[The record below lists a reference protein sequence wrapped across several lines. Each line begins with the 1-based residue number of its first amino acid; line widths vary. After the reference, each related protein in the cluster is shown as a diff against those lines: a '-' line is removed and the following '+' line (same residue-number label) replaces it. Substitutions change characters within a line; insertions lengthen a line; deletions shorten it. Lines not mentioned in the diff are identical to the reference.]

1 VKTRS
6 TAEAM
11 NTLSAQRHR
20 LITYGRYVATEICK
34 ARGSVHSR
42 DVRRALGAM
51 GMLTNDV
58 GDYWLGAVFNR
69 SAFEWTGAQHTYSDG
84 ARNIHER
91 TIKVWRL
98 AKGAEGYA
106 LPVDMPVFKAA
117 PLSVE
122 LW

>member
-11 NTLSAQRHR
+11 SVLEEHR
-20 LITYGRYVATEICK
+20 SNLIRYGRYVATEICR

-42 DVRRALGAM
+42 EVRQALEDM
-51 GMLTNDV
+51 GMLAS
-58 GDYWLGAVFNR
+58 GGREFWLGSVFNA
-69 SAFEWTGAQHTYSDG
+69 SDFEWSGSYFTYSNE

-98 AKGAEGYA
+98 RRGSEGY
-106 LPVDMPVFKAA
+106 PQPPDMPVYRLNVTA
-117 PLSVE
+117 
-122 LW
+122 